1 MQRVRSCTV
10 KDRLDFLIIVSEV
23 YHTYTVHTNESGNV
37 NMIVLEIT
45 KLKFACIHMHYH

>member
-23 YHTYTVHTNESGNV
+23 YHTVHTNESGNV
-37 NMIVLEIT
+37 NMIVLEIIQM
-45 KLKFACIHMHYH
+45 KFTGIHMHYY